1 MAGGLPSLRL
11 IAARVDAQLD
21 LQIRHFESLDN
32 KAGIVLG
39 FAGVLVAVAGGTGGF
54 AVVGRVSAVSASLFA
69 LWAFLPRNYPVID
82 TRKLRDRYL
91 RADPEFT
98 DLHLLHTQ
106 IAMEELA
113 SEVLRR
119 KAFRLRVS
127 ISLLAASILFFAI
140 RILVEGAV
148 T

>member
-1 MAGGLPSLRL
+1 MVAGLPSLRL
-11 IAARVDAQLD
+11 IAARVDAQLE

-39 FAGVLVAVAGGTGGF
+39 FAGVLAAVAGGTGVF
-54 AVVGRVSAVSASLFA
+54 AVGGRVFGVSASLFA

-106 IAMEELA
+106 IAMEERA

-119 KAFRLRVS
+119 KALRLRVS
-127 ISLLAASILFFAI
+127 NLPARGLDSFFAI
-140 RILVEGAV
+140 RILVEGVV

>member
-1 MAGGLPSLRL
+1 MATGLPSLGR
-11 IAARVDAQLD
+11 IAARVEAQLE
-21 LQIRHFESLDN
+21 LQMRHFESLDN

-39 FAGVLVAVAGGTGGF
+39 FGGVLVAVAGGTGGF
-54 AVVGRVSAVSASLFA
+54 AAVGRVTAVSASLFA

-106 IAMEELA
+106 IAMEERA
-113 SEVLRR
+113 SEVLRK
-119 KAFRLRVS
+119 KALRLRIS
-127 ISLLAASILFFAI
+127 IILLAASILLFAI
-140 RILVEGAV
+140 RILVEGRIS
-148 T
+148 